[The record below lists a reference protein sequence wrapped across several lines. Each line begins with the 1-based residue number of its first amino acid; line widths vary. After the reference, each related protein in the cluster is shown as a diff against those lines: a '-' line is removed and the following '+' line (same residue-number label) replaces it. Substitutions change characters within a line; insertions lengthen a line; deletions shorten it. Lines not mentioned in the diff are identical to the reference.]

1 MASSSSTP
9 STVSKRD
16 RNSSS
21 AKMSSNQATPG
32 GSPTGT
38 ANNNNTSN
46 ELLEKLASVLPKD
59 LKFSIHHL
67 STPPTRTDALY
78 AAPPGEKPD
87 KTYCEKHF
95 LALSIEAPVTGA
107 IKRASPGADE
117 AKSTESTTKQVIA
130 FAIEVFIF
138 TTAFQTVLFVSKAD
152 STGYLHLLK
161 LPRGGPSPI
170 SEVSSTFVSYLIQH
184 RRRKNIVSVVNLFG
198 RAQNQY
204 LFPGSGENDGIGP
217 GREKHILSD
226 RGLIKWWCRVLNP
239 LLEDQRKDD
248 RVAATKGY
256 LLVPGLEER
265 EMRAF
270 IPRTVTS
277 AQDWEIGHPM
287 ERISHYTQEF
297 DWVPPRCL
305 IPRYPDDP
313 KSRYRDELD
322 EESTKWKQDMG
333 TWKSIRSL
341 SQFWDTMAFRQECS
355 SGRLTGFIWLVF
367 DPKESETAEQA
378 TQATT
383 ASFATSFASAP
394 LMTPT
399 GSFDTSTAFP
409 PSTPPK
415 RRADAPART
424 PQASPLKASFTAGQA
439 ATTSTSTS
447 HPETTND
454 SSNKKEKDKKKK
466 LKGKITPRLPKIKKH
481 QRNYLFKR
489 PNTTAYYHWPIEGRG
504 ELIVD
509 EDDYKRVVELLLQL
523 DFETLDKACS
533 ATKRWVSEAGM
544 GAKWGREVVGR
555 RVQSVMSAAAGRGSG
570 NGAMV
575 NNLTGLVRKKKPAV
589 AAAATEAEVKTNGL
603 EDPFTENGTVT
614 ASVANPPVLE
624 APKVNVLGAGLIR
637 KKPKTSS

>member
-16 RNSSS
+16 RDSSS
-21 AKMSSNQATPG
+21 AKMSSSNQANAG
-32 GSPTGT
+32 GSTT
-38 ANNNNTSN
+38 STTNTTTN

-95 LALSIEAPVTGA
+95 LALSIEAPVPGA
-107 IKRASPGADE
+107 IKRSSPGADE
-117 AKSTESTTKQVIA
+117 AKSAETTTKQVIA

-184 RRRKNIVSVVNLFG
+184 RRRKHIVSVVNLFG
-198 RAQNQY
+198 RAQHQY

-265 EMRAF
+265 DMRAF
-270 IPRTVTS
+270 IPRAVTS
-277 AQDWEIGHPM
+277 ANDWEIGHPM

-305 IPRYPDDP
+305 IPQYPDDP

-322 EESTKWKQDMG
+322 EESAKWKQDMG
-333 TWKSIRSL
+333 TWKSIRTL

-367 DPKESETAEQA
+367 DPKESETEEQA

-383 ASFATSFASAP
+383 ASFSTSFATAP

-399 GSFDTSTAFP
+399 GSFDASTVFP

-415 RRADAPART
+415 RRADGPART

-439 ATTSTSTS
+439 AASQPGTEKETSKK
-447 HPETTND
+447 D
-454 SSNKKEKDKKKK
+454 KEKKKT
-466 LKGKITPRLPKIKKH
+466 LKGRITPRVPKIKKH

-489 PNTTAYYHWPIEGRG
+489 PNTTAYYHWPAEGRG
-504 ELIVD
+504 DLIVD
-509 EDDYKRVVELLLQL
+509 EHDYKRVVELLLQL
-523 DFETLDKACS
+523 DFETLDKAFS
-533 ATKRWVSEAGM
+533 STRRWISEAGM
-544 GAKWGREVVGR
+544 GAKWGHEVVGR
-555 RVQSVMSAAAGRGSG
+555 WVQTVTSVAVGRGS
-570 NGAMV
+570 AAPV
-575 NNLTGLVRKKKPAV
+575 NNLTGLVRKKKPAAV
-589 AAAATEAEVKTNGL
+589 ESGAADVKTNGL
-603 EDPFTENGTVT
+603 EDPFTENGTAT
-614 ASVANPPVLE
+614 ATPSDAVNPLVLE
-624 APKVNVLGAGLIR
+624 PPKVNVLGAGLIR
-637 KKPKTSS
+637 KKPKASS

>member
-1 MASSSSTP
+1 MASSSSSTP
-9 STVSKRD
+9 STVSNKRD
-16 RNSSS
+16 RDSCS
-21 AKMSSNQATPG
+21 AKMSFFKQTNNAG
-32 GSPTGT
+32 GST
-38 ANNNNTSN
+38 TSTTTNPPN
-46 ELLEKLASVLPKD
+46 ELIEKLASVLPKD
-59 LKFSIHHL
+59 VKFSVHHL

-95 LALSIEAPVTGA
+95 LSLSIDAPIITGA
-107 IKRASPGADE
+107 IKRSSPGADE
-117 AKSTESTTKQVIA
+117 AKSTETTTTKQVIA

-170 SEVSSTFVSYLIQH
+170 SAVSSTFVSYLIQH
-184 RRRKNIVSVVNLFG
+184 RRRKHIVSVVNLFG

-239 LLEDQRKDD
+239 LLQDQRKDD
-248 RVAATKGY
+248 RVVATKGY

-265 EMRAF
+265 DMRAF
-270 IPRTVTS
+270 LPQTVTS
-277 AQDWEIGHPM
+277 ASDWEIGHPM
-287 ERISHYTQEF
+287 ERISRYTREF

-322 EESTKWKQDMG
+322 EESAKWKQDMG
-333 TWKSIRSL
+333 TWKSIRTL
-341 SQFWDTMAFRQECS
+341 NQFWDAMAFRQECS

-367 DPKESETAEQA
+367 DPKESETEEQA

-383 ASFATSFASAP
+383 ASFSTSFATAP

-399 GSFDTSTAFP
+399 GSFDPSTAFP

-424 PQASPLKASFTAGQA
+424 PQASPLKASFTAGQVPESQSGTA
-439 ATTSTSTS
+439 KETS
-447 HPETTND
+447 
-454 SSNKKEKDKKKK
+454 KREKDKKKK
-466 LKGKITPRLPKIKKH
+466 LKGRITPRVPKVKKH

-489 PNTTAYYHWPIEGRG
+489 PNTTAYYHWPVEGRG
-504 ELIVD
+504 DLMVD
-509 EDDYKRVVELLLQL
+509 EHDYKRVVELLLQL

-533 ATKRWVSEAGM
+533 ATKRWISEAGM
-544 GAKWGREVVGR
+544 GAKWGHEVVGKR
-555 RVQSVMSAAAGRGSG
+555 ILTVTNATAGRGS
-570 NGAMV
+570 AAPV
-575 NNLTGLVRKKKPAV
+575 NNLTGLVRKKKPAAV
-589 AAAATEAEVKTNGL
+589 ENGAADAKVNGL
-603 EDPFTENGTVT
+603 EDPFTNKGTAGDV
-614 ASVANPPVLE
+614 VNPLVLE
-624 APKVNVLGAGLIR
+624 LPRVNVLGAGLIR
-637 KKPKTSS
+637 KKPKTSAS

>member
-1 MASSSSTP
+1 MS
-9 STVSKRD
+9 
-16 RNSSS
+16 
-21 AKMSSNQATPG
+21 SSNQANAG
-32 GSPTGT
+32 GSTT
-38 ANNNNTSN
+38 STTNNTTN
-46 ELLEKLASVLPKD
+46 ELLEKLGSVLPKD

-95 LALSIEAPVTGA
+95 LALSIEVPVSGA

-117 AKSTESTTKQVIA
+117 AKSTETTTKQVIA

-226 RGLIKWWCRVLNP
+226 RGLIRWWCRVLNP

-265 EMRAF
+265 DMRAF
-270 IPRTVTS
+270 LPRTVTS
-277 AQDWEIGHPM
+277 ANDWEIGHPM

-322 EESTKWKQDMG
+322 EESAKWKQDMG
-333 TWKSIRSL
+333 TWKSIRTL
-341 SQFWDTMAFRQECS
+341 NQFWDTMAFRQECS

-367 DPKESETAEQA
+367 DPKESEAEEQA

-383 ASFATSFASAP
+383 ASFSTSFATAP

-399 GSFDTSTAFP
+399 GSFDPSTAFP

-424 PQASPLKASFTAGQA
+424 PQASPLKASFTADQA
-439 ATTSTSTS
+439 PASQQDTQK
-447 HPETTND
+447 E
-454 SSNKKEKDKKKK
+454 SNKKEKEKKKK
-466 LKGKITPRLPKIKKH
+466 LKGRITPRVPKVKKH

-489 PNTTAYYHWPIEGRG
+489 PNTTAYYHWPVEGRG
-504 ELIVD
+504 DLIVD
-509 EDDYKRVVELLLQL
+509 EHDYKRVVELLLQL

-533 ATKRWVSEAGM
+533 ATKRWISEAGM
-544 GAKWGREVVGR
+544 GAKWGHEVVGR
-555 RVQSVMSAAAGRGSG
+555 RVQTVTSATVGRGS
-570 NGAMV
+570 AAPV
-575 NNLTGLVRKKKPAV
+575 NNLTGLVRKKKPAAV
-589 AAAATEAEVKTNGL
+589 ETGAADVKTNGL
-603 EDPFTENGTVT
+603 EDPFTEKGTVGDAVNT
-614 ASVANPPVLE
+614 LVLE

-637 KKPKTSS
+637 KKPKTSA

>member
-1 MASSSSTP
+1 MLIHTYLVTITRN

-16 RNSSS
+16 RDSSS
-21 AKMSSNQATPG
+21 AKMSSSSNQVNAG
-32 GSPTGT
+32 GSTT
-38 ANNNNTSN
+38 N

-67 STPPTRTDALY
+67 STPPTRTDALFVP
-78 AAPPGEKPD
+78 PPGEKAD

-107 IKRASPGADE
+107 VKRSSPGADE
-117 AKSTESTTKQVIA
+117 AKSTETATKQVIA

-170 SEVSSTFVSYLIQH
+170 SEVSSTLVSYLIQH

-198 RAQNQY
+198 RAQSQY

-265 EMRAF
+265 DMRAF

-277 AQDWEIGHPM
+277 ANDWEIGHPM
-287 ERISHYTQEF
+287 ERISHYTQKF

-322 EESTKWKQDMG
+322 EESAKWKQDMG
-333 TWKSIRSL
+333 AWKSIRTL
-341 SQFWDTMAFRQECS
+341 NQFWDTMAFRQECS

-367 DPKESETAEQA
+367 DPKKSETEEQA

-399 GSFDTSTAFP
+399 GSFDASTAFP

-415 RRADAPART
+415 RRADVPART
-424 PQASPLKASFTAGQA
+424 PQASPLKASFTAGEITNSQPDMA
-439 ATTSTSTS
+439 KETSKT
-447 HPETTND
+447 E
-454 SSNKKEKDKKKK
+454 KEKKKK
-466 LKGKITPRLPKIKKH
+466 LKGRITPRVPKVKKH

-489 PNTTAYYHWPIEGRG
+489 PNTTAYYHWPTEGRG
-504 ELIVD
+504 DLIVD
-509 EDDYKRVVELLLQL
+509 EHDYKRVVELLLQL
-523 DFETLDKACS
+523 DFETLGKACS
-533 ATKRWVSEAGM
+533 ATKRWISEAGM
-544 GAKWGREVVGR
+544 GAKWGHEVVGR
-555 RVQSVMSAAAGRGSG
+555 RVQTVTSATADRGSAAP
-570 NGAMV
+570 V
-575 NNLTGLVRKKKPAV
+575 NNLTGLVRKKKPAAIESG
-589 AAAATEAEVKTNGL
+589 AADVKTNGL
-603 EDPFTENGTVT
+603 EDPSTENGTPATPSEAVK
-614 ASVANPPVLE
+614 PLVLE

-637 KKPKTSS
+637 KKPKTSA

>member
-9 STVSKRD
+9 STASKRD
-16 RNSSS
+16 RDSSS

-32 GSPTGT
+32 GSTT
-38 ANNNNTSN
+38 STTNNTTN
-46 ELLEKLASVLPKD
+46 ELLKKLASMLPKD

-107 IKRASPGADE
+107 IKRPSPGAEE
-117 AKSTESTTKQVIA
+117 AKSTETTTKQVIA

-265 EMRAF
+265 DMRAF

-322 EESTKWKQDMG
+322 EESAKWKQDMG
-333 TWKSIRSL
+333 TWKSIRTL

-367 DPKESETAEQA
+367 DPKESATEDHA
-378 TQATT
+378 TQGTT

-424 PQASPLKASFTAGQA
+424 PQASPLKTSITAGQA
-439 ATTSTSTS
+439 AASQ
-447 HPETTND
+447 PDAEKEP
-454 SSNKKEKDKKKK
+454 NKKEKEKKKK
-466 LKGKITPRLPKIKKH
+466 LKGRIIPRVPKVKKH

-489 PNTTAYYHWPIEGRG
+489 PNTTAYYHWPVEGRG

-523 DFETLDKACS
+523 DFETLDKACR
-533 ATKRWVSEAGM
+533 ATKRWISEAGM
-544 GAKWGREVVGR
+544 GAKWGHEVVGR
-555 RVQSVMSAAAGRGSG
+555 RVQTVTSAASGKGS
-570 NGAMV
+570 AAPV
-575 NNLTGLVRKKKPAV
+575 NNLTGLVRKKKPA
-589 AAAATEAEVKTNGL
+589 AAAPEAEATVNGL

-614 ASVANPPVLE
+614 ETAGDAVNPLVLE
-624 APKVNVLGAGLIR
+624 PPKVNVLGAGLIR
-637 KKPKTSS
+637 KKPKTLS